1 VPFDATVYSIIKS
14 SSEAVS
20 VRQKPNKN
28 VRFQHY
34 FHRGC
39 LKQWRSI
46 IEGPVREK
54 NTYWLLL
61 CIDTDRQTG
70 RERERERERRS
81 TDCTNST
88 RVQNCRLLNAL
99 RKYEPRWRSIRFGHT
114 HAVRSAVVVNVYLMP
129 KKPRAWSYRCRA
141 RTRHVC
147 GRYIPAQQCY
157 CCCCCCWRGRRW
169 KAHRRIIVT
178 ASAALGRR
186 SLRWQLRQDKTRRLH
201 IVRTS
206 NGRQQVVVELR
217 QSAPSGVRLCH
228 RTRLRQACP
237 QRSVSSV
244 SELI

>member
-1 VPFDATVYSIIKS
+1 MKI
-14 SSEAVS
+14 
-20 VRQKPNKN
+20 
-28 VRFQHY
+28 H
-34 FHRGC
+34 
-39 LKQWRSI
+39 

-61 CIDTDRQTG
+61 CIDTDRQTDRQ
-70 RERERERERRS
+70 REAFYWLHY
-81 TDCTNST
+81 ST

-99 RKYEPRWRSIRFGHT
+99 RKYEPRWRGLRSGHT
-114 HAVRSAVVVNVYLMP
+114 HAFGSAVVVSVYLMP

-157 CCCCCCWRGRRW
+157 CCCCCCCWRGRRW

-201 IVRTS
+201 TYRENVQWPPASRRWTPPISNLWSPPLPPYSTPSSMPAKVGVFCKRTHFS
-206 NGRQQVVVELR
+206 CKWDKYRRMTSLKSPDEN
-217 QSAPSGVRLCH
+217 
-228 RTRLRQACP
+228 
-237 QRSVSSV
+237 
-244 SELI
+244 